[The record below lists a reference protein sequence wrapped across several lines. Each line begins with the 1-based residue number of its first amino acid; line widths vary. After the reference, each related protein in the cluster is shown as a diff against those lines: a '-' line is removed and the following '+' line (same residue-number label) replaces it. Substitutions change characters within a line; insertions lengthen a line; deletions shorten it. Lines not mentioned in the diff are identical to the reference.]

1 MKITDGLTGRGRPLL
16 LHVREAAVNAP
27 PGSACGQLIENGFY
41 RTTPPPKP
49 PMIFDRMGKEEIGSL
64 VGAAE

>member
-27 PGSACGQLIENGFY
+27 ARVRLRSVDRKRLLPNNA
-41 RTTPPPKP
+41 PPKP
-49 PMIFDRMGKEEIGSL
+49 PMIFDRMGKEEIETL
-64 VGAAE
+64 FDAAE